1 MNNSP
6 VIVLG
11 LGPAGLF
18 LVRQLAHITDNI
30 YAVGRPDDVGM
41 YSRYVRKEKRHYAV
55 TSEELEKVF
64 LKIRAGETQK
74 PILYICSDQYLSIL
88 IEQQGKWEQM
98 VDLAGTGFDTLQL
111 INDKNTINAYCVN
124 HGVRI
129 PESISYGEFRN
140 HRNYPVI
147 IKWVE
152 KRIETAVNP
161 IGKVKVC
168 RSDAEFEAVDKAVR
182 DGGIGDDEL
191 FVQTY
196 IEGKNDCQYS
206 IGGYYKDGEALADV
220 VVNQVKQEPQG
231 ISAEVVTV
239 EVPVCNDLRR
249 ITREFAKELSYSGFL
264 EMEYKVDAVTQ
275 EIYLLDVNPR
285 PWGWVSI
292 LGTVYT
298 DFYRVLEGKR
308 PGAESQSA
316 LWKSPMRVL
325 MGKSNSQNVEP
336 NANSKSYKKAYDIKE
351 SSDLRP
357 SIMIYIMAV
366 KKIMRRIKR

>member
-1 MNNSP
+1 MNNRP

-18 LVRQLAHITDNI
+18 LVRQLARITDNI

-41 YSRYVRKEKRHYAV
+41 YSRHVRKDKRYYAV

-64 LKIRAGETQK
+64 LQIQTREKQK
-74 PILYICSDQYLSIL
+74 PSLYICSDQYLSIL

-98 VDLAGTGFDTLQL
+98 VDLAGAGFDTLQL
-111 INDKNTINAYCVN
+111 INDKNAVNDYCRN

-129 PESISYGEFRN
+129 PEFISYGEFRN
-140 HRNYPVI
+140 YRSYPVI

-168 RSDAEFEAVDKAVR
+168 RSDAEFEAVDRAVR
-182 DGGIGDDEL
+182 NDGIGDDEL

-206 IGGYYKDGEALADV
+206 VGGYYKNGEALADV

-231 ISAEVVTV
+231 FSAEVVTV
-239 EVPVCNDLRR
+239 EVPICDDLRR
-249 ITREFAKELSYSGFL
+249 ITRDFAKELSYSGFL
-264 EMEYKVDAVTQ
+264 EMEYKVDAVTHD
-275 EIYLLDVNPR
+275 IYLLDVNPH

-308 PGAESQSA
+308 PEAELQPT

-325 MGKSNSQNVEP
+325 MGKNNSQNVELEES
-336 NANSKSYKKAYDIKE
+336 SKSYKMAYDIKE
-351 SSDLRP
+351 SGDLKP
-357 SIMIYIMAV
+357 SIMIYIMAL
-366 KKIMRRIKR
+366 KKVMRRIKR